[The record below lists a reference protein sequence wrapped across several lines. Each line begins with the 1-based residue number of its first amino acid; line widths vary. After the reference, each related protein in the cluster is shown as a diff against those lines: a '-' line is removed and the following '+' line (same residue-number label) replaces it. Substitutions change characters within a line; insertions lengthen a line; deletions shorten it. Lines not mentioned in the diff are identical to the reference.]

1 MYQLVILFLFSSSVE
16 CGETFGDEEGE
27 EEGEEGAR

>member
-1 MYQLVILFLFSSSVE
+1 MYQLVILFLFSSSAE

>member
-1 MYQLVILFLFSSSVE
+1 MYQLVILFLFSSFVE

>member
-1 MYQLVILFLFSSSVE
+1 MYQLVMLFLFTSSEE

-27 EEGEEGAR
+27 EGAR